1 MAFTAFRLDLHAA
14 ARFGTTFALASTGT
28 RILASLRLKQPESCL
43 ILDATFMSFDSPSE
57 TIFSRG
63 PPLILFR
70 RSAGRS
76 HLLAVPASARDSSLG
91 VAKDPLR
98 RTPHCLSTPAS
109 SRSRKTLSWFRQQL
123 AKAVTRSVLAV
134 PPDFNGLL
142 QAVLHGLVASRCRSW
157 GSPRFRSPSHVC
169 RAGNRTERSKS
180 FSCRVRCLTD
190 PKAIFNSWFRL
201 VVPEGTRG
209 VLRELSV
216 KTEVAS
222 SEDGASSSVAPVPIP
237 KDRIQRCFR
246 WLPESGLRLR
256 PRLVAPNPEVLCSPM
271 RQLWI
276 VNHSQWCIHPSKLS
290 PHHQQTSGQ
299 CVVRKPHDHPV
310 VLPSRRCSQAS
321 LPLPPPLP
329 KKKCQLWSFFPVL
342 DLKALFQR
350 RVRCIGCELPHS
362 QCPLLPWASALSFDV
377 QFPDSFQHQ
386 GVGPK
391 SLPTPPPARL
401 SSHLLPEGHG
411 SSLRRCGLTFHRSER
426 NPSKLAFTT
435 TRVASPTTDTFSS
448 ELESLPEADVRD
460 RRRSVARPTNSS
472 TRKWS
477 I

>member
-1 MAFTAFRLDLHAA
+1 LGLPKIPSVERHTACPLLPVPGPERPFPGFGNNLPKLSLVPFLPFLPTSTVYSRLCFTGLLHPAADHGVHHVSGHLLTSAGQGTAQSGPSPLAA
-14 ARFGTTFALASTGT
+14 AFAVSLTRRPFSTADSDWSFPKEPVE
-28 RILASLRLKQPESCL
+28 RCES
-43 ILDATFMSFDSPSE
+43 SPSKP
-57 TIFSRG
+57 R
-63 PPLILFR
+63 
-70 RSAGRS
+70 
-76 HLLAVPASARDSSLG
+76 LLRPKTAR
-91 VAKDPLR
+91 
-98 RTPHCLSTPAS
+98 PHPW
-109 SRSRKTLSWFRQQL
+109 R
-123 AKAVTRSVLAV
+123 
-134 PPDFNGLL
+134 PY
-142 QAVLHGLVASRCRSW
+142 
-157 GSPRFRSPSHVC
+157 
-169 RAGNRTERSKS
+169 
-180 FSCRVRCLTD
+180 
-190 PKAIFNSWFRL
+190 
-201 VVPEGTRG
+201 
-209 VLRELSV
+209 
-216 KTEVAS
+216 
-222 SEDGASSSVAPVPIP
+222 PIP

-271 RQLWI
+271 RQVWI
-276 VNHSQWCIHPSKLS
+276 VNHSQWCIHPSKFS

-329 KKKCQLWSFFPVL
+329 KKKCQQWSFFPVL

-401 SSHLLPEGHG
+401 SSHLLPEGHR